1 MARVLGSWFLLLLAA
16 AAGAPAHATT
26 WTTSN
31 NVALGVTGGS
41 IYCSTTTCQT
51 SASGLTG
58 SVIALSAYST
68 PTNSNPAVDGG
79 NWIDAKIGIYAGSG
93 IGVSNVLQAAETT
106 AVPQMAI
113 DNRGANDML
122 VVDFGSDNW
131 DVSSFNVNWACT
143 INADHNCSGPTVH
156 VAAWVGGSGT
166 IDFNSVAFSGEG
178 SSATLPGFQKLSLS
192 NNPGPAGVRQDST
205 SHVGRY
211 LVITG
216 DLGDYSSAFMVS
228 GLSAVQMVTPPPN
241 AVPAAGTVPLML
253 LGALALGAV
262 LRRRRCSS

>member
-1 MARVLGSWFLLLLAA
+1 MARILGTCFVFVLALVAA
-16 AAGAPAHATT
+16 VPAHATT
-26 WTTSN
+26 WTTAN

-41 IYCSTTTCQT
+41 IYCSTTNCQT

-68 PTNSNPAVDGG
+68 PTNSNVTVDGG

-93 IGVSNVLQAAETT
+93 IGVSNVLQAGETNSV
-106 AVPQMAI
+106 AQMAI
-113 DNRGANDML
+113 DNRGSNDML

-156 VAAWVGGSGT
+156 VAAWVGGTGT
-166 IDFNSVAFSGEG
+166 IDFNSVSFSGEG

-192 NNPGPAGVRQDST
+192 NNPGPAGIRADST

-228 GLSAVQMVTPPPN
+228 GISAVQIVAPPTQG
-241 AVPAAGTVPLML
+241 VPAAGSLPLL
-253 LGALALGAV
+253 AIGALALGAM
-262 LRRRRCSS
+262 LRRRRTR